1 VSGTNNAAVPN
12 SRPRQ
17 ATEAQIRAVRAIAS
31 KAGVQLA
38 SELEARFGVG
48 TPSQLSLSQASQL
61 IDDLKSQLTP
71 A

>member
-1 VSGTNNAAVPN
+1 
-12 SRPRQ
+12 
-17 ATEAQIRAVRAIAS
+17 
-31 KAGVQLA
+31 VQLA